1 MLNESLIY
9 LYHSWLHEK
18 DENIIGSKFS
28 NFGLMIRIS
37 HVINHIKDLL
47 SSFQLLNAF
56 SFDIRLLCF

>member
-28 NFGLMIRIS
+28 NFGLMNDTDYS
-37 HVINHIKDLL
+37 KTFV
-47 SSFQLLNAF
+47 AF
-56 SFDIRLLCF
+56 VFLM